1 MKASRPFNEFSS
13 RRHIPPET
21 HISFNLSDILHVVY
35 LIIIKFCTDADSAAV
50 GACAKVY
57 DDRFEDDVIENQT
70 FALNLEWQFRD
81 PSQNTP
87 WNPTALTMQRIRC
100 ACFLKQPQLQFN
112 RRTTA
117 HSEMIPGVWHAHA
130 GVLLKFMYLKKYS
143 SDYKKILSLCV
154 SWGTRGFGDISMA
167 YFPRV

>member
-1 MKASRPFNEFSS
+1 MFIPVLDRTWWKQGRPFKEFSS

-21 HISFNLSDILHVVY
+21 HISLNLSDILHVVH
-35 LIIIKFCTDADSAAV
+35 LIIINFCTDADSTAV
-50 GACAKVY
+50 GACAKIY
-57 DDRFEDDVIENQT
+57 DDRFEGDVIHT
-70 FALNLEWQFRD
+70 RKHFRVKFGVTIRE

-87 WNPTALTMQRIRC
+87 WYPATLTMQRIRC

-130 GVLLKFMYLKKYS
+130 GVLLKFM
-143 SDYKKILSLCV
+143 
-154 SWGTRGFGDISMA
+154 
-167 YFPRV
+167 